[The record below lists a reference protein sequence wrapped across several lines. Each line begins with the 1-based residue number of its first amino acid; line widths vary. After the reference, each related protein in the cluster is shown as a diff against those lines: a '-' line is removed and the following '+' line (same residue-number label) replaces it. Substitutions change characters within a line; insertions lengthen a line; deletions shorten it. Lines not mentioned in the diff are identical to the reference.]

1 MRGEAREE
9 AAAAARRTA
18 ASLRANVGE
27 VGASRVW
34 LVSSSLLAG
43 SKASS
48 SSLVSSTDELVSASK
63 SLASAASE
71 VWPLPLVDP
80 RDVTQVETL
89 FKMMRFVPE
98 VIEHYLDKHV
108 FPETAKHQ
116 GMKLSATGQE
126 LGGDLLFPKRVGFSG
141 TPSDLLPLEL
151 GAPKFEQGTDAK
163 VFATLAATDVVC
175 AVALPDDW
183 CVESLLLGVATADPP
198 LHTLIDVGALVTGMS
213 NKLVAKFLLDN
224 GLVWADGCVYLDE
237 EDRQMV
243 LMRVNDRSAGTA
255 DADTKKN
262 LDAEDTSSPK
272 PPFVVANHGHKYEV
286 VPLQRVAALDP
297 SRRFTF
303 YDQVHTTGMDIK
315 QAPAARAGVTL
326 GKDMTLRDYAQGAWR
341 MRQIGR
347 GQRLS
352 LLITP
357 EVKKLVETSLGDS
370 SNESGSQEVSSKS
383 HSLDVASM
391 VGGGETHGRW
401 LRHVLAWLVVNGMR
415 AENVQFG
422 LLQEQRAANVRV
434 GAFPNPGLPVFLYS
448 YQKGIL
454 PLPTVRP

>member
-89 FKMMRFVPE
+89 FKLMRFVPE

-326 GKDMTLRDYAQGAWR
+326 GKD
-341 MRQIGR
+341 
-347 GQRLS
+347 
-352 LLITP
+352 
-357 EVKKLVETSLGDS
+357 
-370 SNESGSQEVSSKS
+370 
-383 HSLDVASM
+383 AS
-391 VGGGETHGRW
+391 V
-401 LRHVLAWLVVNGMR
+401 
-415 AENVQFG
+415 
-422 LLQEQRAANVRV
+422 
-434 GAFPNPGLPVFLYS
+434 
-448 YQKGIL
+448 
-454 PLPTVRP
+454 